1 MDAVAKGLL
10 VIGAFVI
17 LAVTL
22 AGLVFAVG
30 HMLKSLAPYGR
41 SIRVAACVGVVLF
54 AVTPPAA
61 AFAGLSAAE
70 AMLLMAAVLV
80 LTVVPLFVGGARVR
94 RRMRT
99 ADRE

>member
-1 MDAVAKGLL
+1 MDAFAKALL
-10 VIGAFVI
+10 VIGALVV

-61 AFAGLSAAE
+61 AFAGLSATE
-70 AMLLMAAVLV
+70 ATADLATHFAAAVPTRLQKQ
-80 LTVVPLFVGGARVR
+80 LEPLGILPW
-94 RRMRT
+94 M
-99 ADRE
+99 